1 MTDTV
6 TRATNIFSLAT
17 KNSCLVATL
26 VTRFLYDLDLNLK
39 LKQIF
44 HLPNRITKAS
54 LPLLLS
60 ASPWLVSSV
69 HCRSFSHDFA
79 VTYKCVP
86 N

>member
-54 LPLLLS
+54 LPPNNNNLYRSVCDFFKQSNLMVGSLL
-60 ASPWLVSSV
+60 
-69 HCRSFSHDFA
+69 
-79 VTYKCVP
+79 
-86 N
+86 

>member
-26 VTRFLYDLDLNLK
+26 VTRFLYDLNLNLK

-54 LPLLLS
+54 LPPNNNNLYRLLC
-60 ASPWLVSSV
+60 AI
-69 HCRSFSHDFA
+69 F
-79 VTYKCVP
+79 P
-86 N
+86 NNQI

>member
-54 LPLLLS
+54 LPL
-60 ASPWLVSSV
+60 
-69 HCRSFSHDFA
+69 CDFSKQSNLM
-79 VTYKCVP
+79 VGSIL
-86 N
+86 

>member
-6 TRATNIFSLAT
+6 TCATNIFSLAT

-26 VTRFLYDLDLNLK
+26 VTRFLYDLDLNLN

-54 LPLLLS
+54 LPPNNNNLYRLLCAIL
-60 ASPWLVSSV
+60 
-69 HCRSFSHDFA
+69 
-79 VTYKCVP
+79 P
-86 N
+86 NNQI